1 MQWAILEEL
10 DKGKNMKIKKRY
22 IILPI
27 AVIAIGLACKKVVDD
42 QQADE
47 LVATVTQPIKTVE
60 VAAVKPIK
68 LKNEVYAIGRL
79 ASKQEVKLSFKTG
92 GLIKRIN
99 ANEGQTVAAGTIL
112 AELDMEEINAQVQQA
127 SVGQQQAEI
136 QLKSAQLMVE
146 KLERDFTAVKAL
158 YEDKVATLTE
168 LKDTKS
174 ALDNA
179 KNQVEAARTGMRFSD
194 EGQKIAKYNQ
204 RLSKITAPTAGI
216 ILKRLSEPNEI
227 VGPGAPIFIFGSKN
241 DALVL
246 KASVTDKDIVH
257 LNLGNSASVKFDAYP
272 DRLFNGKIS
281 EIAGIADP
289 YTGTYEIEIA
299 LDRSTAK
306 LLSGFIGEA
315 SISSSVNREILSIPI
330 NAMLNANGSKAKVLV
345 VEDGVVRSKNIRIG
359 SIQGEA
365 LVVLDGLSA
374 GDLVITRGAN
384 YVATN
389 DSVNT
394 EMK

>member
-1 MQWAILEEL
+1 M
-10 DKGKNMKIKKRY
+10 NIKTKY

-27 AVIAIGLACKKVVDD
+27 VIGAILFACKKVVDSQESED
-42 QQADE
+42 LTTQ
-47 LVATVTQPIKTVE
+47 VAAPIKTVQ
-60 VAAVKPIK
+60 VTQVRSMN

-92 GLIKRIN
+92 GVIKRVN
-99 ANEGQTVAAGTIL
+99 AIEGQTVSAGTVL

-136 QLKSAQLMVE
+136 QFRSAELMVE
-146 KLERDFTAVKAL
+146 KLERDFTAIKAL

-194 EGQKIAKYNQ
+194 ENQKIANYNQ
-204 RLSKITAPTAGI
+204 RLSKITAPSRGV
-216 ILKRLSEPNEI
+216 ILKRMAEPNEM
-227 VGPGAPIFIFGSKN
+227 VGPGTPVFFFGSQS

-257 LNLGNSASVKFDAYP
+257 LDLGNTASIKFDAYP
-272 DRLFNGKIS
+272 DQLFNGKIT
-281 EIAGIADP
+281 EIAGIADA
-289 YTGTYEIEIA
+289 YTGTYEIEIE
-299 LDRSTAK
+299 LLQTDKK

-315 SISSSVNREILSIPI
+315 SIASNASRNILAIPI
-330 NAMLNANGSKAKVLV
+330 DAMLNANGSQAKVYIV
-345 VEDGVVRSKNIRIG
+345 DNGVVRSKNIRIG
-359 SIQGEA
+359 SIQGTE
-365 LVVLDGLSA
+365 LMVLDGLME
-374 GDLVITRGAN
+374 GEQVIVKGAN
-384 YVATN
+384 FVAPN

-394 EMK
+394 EIK